1 MSFDLLIVQ
10 EKSNK
15 KPEQGDVFVLNPGQG
30 IFCFGKV
37 IKTNVVSKDSFVNG
51 MNLVFIY
58 DYFSG
63 TDKMPTDLES
73 LEILSVQVINNQ
85 LWRKGYAKN
94 IAVSEVTEHDT
105 NTDYGFWNMIHKVYV
120 DLSGNPLNHIPKYK
134 GVYGLGSYGS
144 IGKEIHKVLAGS
156 EESQRNE

>member
-1 MSFDLLIVQ
+1 MSFDFLIVQ

-15 KPEQGDVFVLNPGQG
+15 KPEPGDVFVLNPGQG

-63 TDKMPTDLES
+63 TDKVPTNLES

-94 IAVSEVTEHDT
+94 IAVSEVTERDT
-105 NTDYGFWNMIHKVYV
+105 NADYGFWNTLNKTYV

-134 GVYGLGSYGS
+134 SVYGLGSYGS
-144 IGKEIHKVLAGS
+144 IGKEIHKILDKR
-156 EESQRNE
+156 EQI

>member
-15 KPEQGDVFVLNPGQG
+15 KPEQGDVFVLNPGQR

-63 TDKMPTDLES
+63 TDKVPADLES
-73 LEILSVQVINNQ
+73 LEI
-85 LWRKGYAKN
+85 
-94 IAVSEVTEHDT
+94 H
-105 NTDYGFWNMIHKVYV
+105 
-120 DLSGNPLNHIPKYK
+120 
-134 GVYGLGSYGS
+134 
-144 IGKEIHKVLAGS
+144 
-156 EESQRNE
+156 